1 MKKIL
6 VLVAVLVI
14 ACVSVAQM
22 THIASKFGRA
32 NTNWTKLGA
41 PSGRI
46 MNPYIS
52 NDTTAGADTL
62 WVVVGRDTAMSH
74 RIPVLKTK
82 SIVLTGVAADTI
94 MVRASANTIPYTI
107 FGGY

>member
-14 ACVSVAQM
+14 ACVSVAQI
-22 THIASKFGRA
+22 TRIVSKFGRA

-46 MNPYIS
+46 LNPYIS

-62 WVVVGRDTAMSH
+62 WVVIGKDTTTAH
-74 RIPVLKTK
+74 RIPLLKTK
-82 SIVLTGVAADTI
+82 SVLLTGISADTI
-94 MVRASANTIPYTI
+94 RIRASANTIPYTI
-107 FGGY
+107 YGGY